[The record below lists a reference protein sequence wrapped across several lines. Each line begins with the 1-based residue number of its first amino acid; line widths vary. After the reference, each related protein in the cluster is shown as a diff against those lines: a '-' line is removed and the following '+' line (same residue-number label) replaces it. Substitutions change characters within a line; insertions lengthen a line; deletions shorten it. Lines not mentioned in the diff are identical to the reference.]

1 MFLFLPL
8 AHVFA
13 RTCVYAT
20 LLVGCP
26 TTFTRSM
33 ETVVEDMQFTRPHWF
48 ASVPRIYEKVYSKV
62 ISGAEAKGGA
72 ALKIFNWARDS
83 GRTGQRPQGG

>member
-1 MFLFLPL
+1 VFLFLPL

-13 RTCVYAT
+13 RTCVYAS
-20 LLVGCP
+20 LIVGSA

-33 ETVVEDMQFTRPHWF
+33 DTIVEDIGLAKPHWF

-72 ALKIFNWARDS
+72 ALKIFPLGLRG
-83 GRTGQRPQGG
+83 GRSRSATAS